1 LRCCW
6 TLPKPV
12 AMTHPLAGVRILE
25 VASHVFVPI
34 GGGVLTE
41 WGAEVIKIEH
51 PETGDPYRGLVTAG
65 LRSTYNG
72 IDASFQMANRGK
84 HSVALDLKQPGGRE
98 VLYRLARTC
107 DVFLTNFRPQA
118 RRKLEIEVEQ
128 IRAHN
133 PEIVYVRGSGFGQ
146 RGPDRERGGYDA
158 AAYWSRA
165 GFGEVFT
172 KPGADYP
179 TMQRPAFG
187 DVVGGLTIAGAI
199 SAALYKRATTGETS
213 VIDVSLLAMGMWQ
226 LQPDITY
233 ARLNEGGRTAPPDR
247 KATWNPLSG
256 TYRTRDGRFIIL
268 VMLDADRYWADFCRV
283 IGRPELIDDPRFVDM
298 AARKANARACVET
311 LDAEF
316 ATRDFAEWC
325 EILKHAKGVWSP
337 FQTPLEVHSD
347 PQVTA
352 NNYLAEVEM
361 VNGSSLRLVTS
372 PVQFDEQGN
381 HPRRAPEHG
390 EQTEAVLLDLG
401 LSWEDIAELKA
412 SGAVG

>member
-158 AAYWSRA
+158 AAYWSRD
-165 GFGEVFT
+165 GFG
-172 KPGADYP
+172 
-179 TMQRPAFG
+179 
-187 DVVGGLTIAGAI
+187 
-199 SAALYKRATTGETS
+199 
-213 VIDVSLLAMGMWQ
+213 
-226 LQPDITY
+226 
-233 ARLNEGGRTAPPDR
+233 
-247 KATWNPLSG
+247 
-256 TYRTRDGRFIIL
+256 
-268 VMLDADRYWADFCRV
+268 
-283 IGRPELIDDPRFVDM
+283 
-298 AARKANARACVET
+298 
-311 LDAEF
+311 
-316 ATRDFAEWC
+316 
-325 EILKHAKGVWSP
+325 
-337 FQTPLEVHSD
+337 
-347 PQVTA
+347 
-352 NNYLAEVEM
+352 
-361 VNGSSLRLVTS
+361 
-372 PVQFDEQGN
+372 
-381 HPRRAPEHG
+381 
-390 EQTEAVLLDLG
+390 
-401 LSWEDIAELKA
+401 
-412 SGAVG
+412 